1 MTFLFT
7 SNGIMIAVDLG
18 NTRET
23 IVFNSR
29 KNLYLIAHTDVGTR
43 RTVKRGQSKVLH
55 WKMVKYM
62 YPILFSEIINKG
74 VKTNITIL
82 G

>member
-1 MTFLFT
+1 
-7 SNGIMIAVDLG
+7 MIAVDLG
-18 NTRET
+18 NTHET

-43 RTVKRGQSKVLH
+43 RTVKRGLH

-62 YPILFSEIINKG
+62 YPILFREIINKG